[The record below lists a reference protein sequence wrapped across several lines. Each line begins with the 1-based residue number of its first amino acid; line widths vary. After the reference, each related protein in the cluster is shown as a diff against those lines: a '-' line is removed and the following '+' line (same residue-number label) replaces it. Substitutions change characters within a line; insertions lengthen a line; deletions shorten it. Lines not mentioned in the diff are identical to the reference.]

1 MSFWQRKKTV
11 AFRTLAPDHGTTSL
25 KQTGLKQFT
34 RLNENIFMI
43 SNVMNKADSINIV
56 EEKQI
61 QIESKDDGEHQSI
74 QQDQHHQ
81 DPEEDEEEEE
91 EVVPVQVQ
99 LPPKEI
105 NQDDYKSEQKIQEDL
120 SKSQNSATNKVM
132 RSLAGCLINEIQSS
146 RIDYSLLRELNNKS
160 ALEYIEMTERA
171 KLLLQSMQV
180 MNEQENQLMQELT
193 KIDDLVEEANKL
205 DSVVRKLDE
214 YTKNLHAQFHK
225 LYSSK

>member
-1 MSFWQRKKTV
+1 M
-11 AFRTLAPDHGTTSL
+11 
-25 KQTGLKQFT
+25 
-34 RLNENIFMI
+34 
-43 SNVMNKADSINIV
+43 
-56 EEKQI
+56 
-61 QIESKDDGEHQSI
+61 
-74 QQDQHHQ
+74 
-81 DPEEDEEEEE
+81 
-91 EVVPVQVQ
+91 PVQVQ
-99 LPPKEI
+99 LPPKEM
-105 NQDDYKSEQKIQEDL
+105 NKSEMKTEQKIEEDL
-120 SKSQNSATNKVM
+120 STSQNSATNKVM
-132 RSLAGCLINEIQSS
+132 KSLAGCLINEIQSS

-180 MNEQENQLMQELT
+180 MNEQENQLMSELT